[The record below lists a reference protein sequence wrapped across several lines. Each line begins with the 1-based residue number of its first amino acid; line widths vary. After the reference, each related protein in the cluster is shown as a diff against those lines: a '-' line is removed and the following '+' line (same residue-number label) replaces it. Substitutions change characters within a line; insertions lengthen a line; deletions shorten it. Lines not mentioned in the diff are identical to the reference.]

1 MVFGGVADER
11 IQLNESSL
19 WDGYALDPNNPESLE
34 TLPEVR
40 RLLFEDKNNE
50 AVKLAEQ
57 TMMGQPK
64 RIKPYQSLGELWFD
78 TPHQHA
84 TSYTRDLNL
93 ATGIVTVRYQHE
105 GTWYTRES
113 RSEEHTSELQS
124 LMRIS
129 YAVFCL

>member
-84 TSYTRDLNL
+84 TSY
-93 ATGIVTVRYQHE
+93 
-105 GTWYTRES
+105 
-113 RSEEHTSELQS
+113 RSEERRVGKECVSTCRSRGSQYH
-124 LMRIS
+124 
-129 YAVFCL
+129 